1 MDIQELIEKIV
12 NDGKVEDMHKLS
24 EILEETL
31 EHLKKCDKDKYK
43 EYELCLYEMAYG
55 KRLTDEMKVE
65 WVKRMKPKA
74 KWELQEIA
82 DIHSKY
88 GVEMPMYSLY
98 VVMNMMYSDMNRG
111 IGSGNSP
118 EDIEKYL
125 EISED
130 WYYDEDAANT
140 EEAKLFAY
148 WKYIVN

>member
-12 NDGKVEDMHKLS
+12 NDGKVEDMQKLS

-43 EYELCLYEMAYG
+43 KYELCLYEMAYG

-130 WYYDEDAANT
+130 WYYDEDATNT